1 MPLETFFT
9 TTEQTNLFLLSI
21 LVGALLGVVYEIFR
35 VIRIT
40 LPHNDIAV
48 FFEDLLFSFIWGF
61 SMLVFVI
68 ELGRGELRLFFVI
81 GNIIGFVLYFLTV
94 GNVVNRVIRMLA
106 RAVKWL
112 FSLILRTFVRPVG
125 RFFNALYIMLKP
137 IFCNLYLNLIKKIP
151 KSKKNLKT
159 RDKVLYNNCIRKKES
174 AGLYKKE
181 VKKFGERKNK
191 KTRNAVR

>member
-1 MPLETFFT
+1 MPLETFFP

-81 GNIIGFVLYFLTV
+81 GNIIGYAYVLK
-94 GNVVNRVIRMLA
+94 RVLLVYIIRDDY
-106 RAVKWL
+106 
-112 FSLILRTFVRPVG
+112 TG
-125 RFFNALYIMLKP
+125 RCA
-137 IFCNLYLNLIKKIP
+137 
-151 KSKKNLKT
+151 
-159 RDKVLYNNCIRKKES
+159 
-174 AGLYKKE
+174 YKKQQY
-181 VKKFGERKNK
+181 N
-191 KTRNAVR
+191 

>member
-61 SMLVFVI
+61 SMLIFVI

-94 GNVVNRVIRMLA
+94 GNVVNRVIRTLA

-137 IFCNLYLNLIKKIP
+137 KKRGN
-151 KSKKNLKT
+151 KVRLKT
-159 RDKVLYNNCIRKKES
+159 RI
-174 AGLYKKE
+174 
-181 VKKFGERKNK
+181 
-191 KTRNAVR
+191 